1 MRNMK
6 IKKDYVMKEALK
18 LLIRQI
24 YFTTESQKAGK
35 TLELFNELLKRIPV
49 YELTCNISQEAA
61 EYSFQ
66 NLTETT
72 GDQE

>member
-1 MRNMK
+1 MK

-49 YELTCNISQEAA
+49 
-61 EYSFQ
+61 
-66 NLTETT
+66 
-72 GDQE
+72 

>member
-1 MRNMK
+1 MK

-35 TLELFNELLKRIPV
+35 TLELFNELLKRVPV

-61 EYSFQ
+61 EYSFR
-66 NLTETT
+66 NLTEAT